1 MYVRVREWIGWVLVR
16 RWRRLCGEVVRGFIV
31 AGLVLFRGYG
41 QDLSGLSS
49 GSETRSG
56 GQSLALDTARMPD
69 SVNMLPPIVIA
80 DVHAKDPEEQRAF
93 YLLMRDVQ
101 RVYPYVYMAVRL
113 YQAIEDSLARTTSER
128 QRKRYLRKLEKALRE
143 HLEKPL
149 KNLTVRQGKVL
160 VLLISRELGISV
172 YALLRRYKSGLSAR
186 YWQTIGSFLGY
197 DLKVLYDTAMYPRVE
212 FVVRAVAQNFYWYQ
226 KDYYDAL
233 IESYLR
239 EVPLEEVLRRRAH
252 VRGKAPKKGKTKR
265 GKRAKGRE
273 KIEGWSSGMEDI
285 R

>member
-1 MYVRVREWIGWVLVR
+1 MCMRVWIG
-16 RWRRLCGEVVRGFIV
+16 RWRWWCKVNLSCFCVG
-31 AGLVLFRGYG
+31 GLLLFRGYG
-41 QDLSGLSS
+41 QDLSGLPS

-56 GQSLALDTARMPD
+56 GQSLALDTVLMAD
-69 SVNMLPPIVIA
+69 SINVNMLPPIVIA
-80 DVHAKDPEEQRAF
+80 DIRTKDPEEQRAF
-93 YLLMRDVQ
+93 YLLVRDVQ

-113 YQAIEDSLARTTSER
+113 YRAIEDSLARTTNER

-149 KNLTVRQGKVL
+149 KNLTIRQGKVL
-160 VLLISRELGISV
+160 VLLISRELGVSV
-172 YALLRRYKSGLSAR
+172 YELLRRYKSGLSAR

-212 FVVRAVAQNFYWYQ
+212 FVVRAVAQNFHWYQ

-239 EVPLEEVLRRRAH
+239 EVPLQEVLRRRA
-252 VRGKAPKKGKTKR
+252 RARSKALKR
-265 GKRAKGRE
+265 EEKNRKRFGNREGKGRST
-273 KIEGWSSGMEDI
+273 GLGDV